1 MGIMEHKEVCIDN
14 VNVSVCKYF
23 LDDDNIPII
32 GHLKNFCFYN
42 HDRCELFNCE
52 FKRKA
57 KDYKLKVLQSKLER
71 IKETAEE
78 APAIDTE
85 LSLRILEII
94 NDKI

>member
-1 MGIMEHKEVCIDN
+1 MELKNKIIIDN
-14 VNVSVCKYF
+14 VDVSKCPHFVKEE
-23 LDDDNIPII
+23 NIPII
-32 GHLKNFCFYN
+32 GRLNNYCWIE
-42 HDRCELFNCE
+42 HDNCQQYECE

-71 IKETAEE
+71 IKEIAEE

-85 LSLRILEII
+85 LSLRILEVI

>member
-1 MGIMEHKEVCIDN
+1 MELKDEIIIDDVDVSKCPDFVKEE
-14 VNVSVCKYF
+14 
-23 LDDDNIPII
+23 NIPII
-32 GHLKNFCFYN
+32 GRLKNYCWIE
-42 HDRCELFNCE
+42 HDNCQQFNCE

-71 IKETAEE
+71 IKEEAEE

-94 NDKI
+94 NEKI